1 MSQLKVNSI
10 SDSAGANGNA
20 ITLASDGTCTVKA
33 TNNLSNRNKVING
46 SMRVSQRN
54 GTSAIQLS
62 ATEYYIVDRFKSDTG
77 SSYDLKA
84 DGSQSTDVP
93 TGKGFANSLKIA
105 ADGTNTPTA
114 GQNAGISTFLESQ
127 DVQDF
132 CFGSSDAKP
141 LTLSFWAKS
150 GSQNNGHT
158 YGLMLGAWLG
168 GTRNC
173 QTKSFTVTSSWQ
185 KFTMTFAATGTAV
198 SGSAINNDNAS
209 GCQIHWSLVCGTDD
223 QKNYSTWTADTG
235 LRGFSSQSN
244 FNDHASNEFYL
255 TGVQLEV
262 SDHATEFEHL
272 SYGVELAR
280 CQRYYYK
287 HVEGNSKVISLGF
300 SSATNQVSGYIQ
312 FPTTMRSSPSIDHT
326 NGDNYYRLGAGN
338 LGGDKYIDGAW
349 AVTGTTDKSTRIYA
363 TPQTTLT
370 AGEPG
375 LVEAT
380 NASAY
385 LAFSSEL

>member
-1 MSQLKVNSI
+1 MSTLKVNAIRQTAAS
-10 SDSAGANGNA
+10 SDAV
-20 ITLASDGTCTVKA
+20 TLASDGTCTAKI
-33 TNNLSNRNKVING
+33 TNLPPGNRNKVING
-46 SMRVSQRN
+46 AMRVSQRN

-84 DGSQSTDVP
+84 DGSQSTEVP
-93 TGKGFANSLKIA
+93 AGKGFANSLKIA

-114 GQNAGISTFLESQ
+114 GQNGGISTFLESQ

-168 GTRNC
+168 GSRNC

-209 GCQIHWSLVCGTDD
+209 GCQIYWSLVCGTDD

-262 SDHATEFEHL
+262 GDHATDFEHR
-272 SYGVELAR
+272 SYVDELLK
-280 CQRYYYK
+280 CQRYYQAA
-287 HVEGNSKVISLGF
+287 EGTFKWAWDGLY
-300 SSATNQVSGYIQ
+300 AA
-312 FPTTMRSSPSIDHT
+312 
-326 NGDNYYRLGAGN
+326 GAGN
-338 LGGDKYIDGAW
+338 GLSIYYTLTPEMRADPTITHNVD
-349 AVTGTTDKSTRIYA
+349 DKSNVTSSIISAEKDSLRVGAQTSGSGRTAMTRSGTGYIR
-363 TPQTTLT
+363 L
-370 AGEPG
+370 
-375 LVEAT
+375 
-380 NASAY
+380 NA
-385 LAFSSEL
+385 EL